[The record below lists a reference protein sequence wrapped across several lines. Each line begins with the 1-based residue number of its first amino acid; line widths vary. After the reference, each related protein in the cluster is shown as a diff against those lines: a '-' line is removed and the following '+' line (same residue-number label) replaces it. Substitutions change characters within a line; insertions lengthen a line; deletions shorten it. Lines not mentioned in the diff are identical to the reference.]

1 MKYIIVVPDGMSD
14 LPEEFEGGRTPLSE
28 AEHPVMNDLARRSE
42 VGWAETVP
50 QGMEPGSDVAA
61 LSIFGLSPT
70 QYYTGRAPLE
80 AASLGLGIGDGVAYR
95 CNLVTIRDEV
105 MADFTAGHITSP
117 EAAELIRAVDAAL
130 GKNGVSF
137 HPGVS
142 YRHAMLAP
150 AEYLDAKCTPPHDIT
165 DRPIGEYLPK
175 GAIGSVLLELMEKSR
190 DVFENHPVNLKR
202 ISDGKKPAT
211 QIWLWG
217 QGKKPA
223 LPTMKDRF
231 GLTGAVVTAVDLVKG
246 IGLLLGLEVPVVEG
260 VTGFVDTNYEGKAD
274 AVLEALHRLDF
285 AYAHIEAPDEAGH
298 IGDGELKR
306 HAIEDVDRRF
316 LRRLVDGLNA
326 DPALQ
331 PYRLLLLPDHPTPI
345 SIKTHIRKGV
355 PYFLYDSRKDVQ
367 GTLSEFSE
375 SAMQRHTGKRV
386 PGFQLMDFLLERNG

>member
-1 MKYIIVVPDGMSD
+1 
-14 LPEEFEGGRTPLSE
+14 
-28 AEHPVMNDLARRSE
+28 
-42 VGWAETVP
+42 
-50 QGMEPGSDVAA
+50 
-61 LSIFGLSPT
+61 
-70 QYYTGRAPLE
+70 
-80 AASLGLGIGDGVAYR
+80 
-95 CNLVTIRDEV
+95 
-105 MADFTAGHITSP
+105 
-117 EAAELIRAVDAAL
+117 
-130 GKNGVSF
+130 
-137 HPGVS
+137 
-142 YRHAMLAP
+142 
-150 AEYLDAKCTPPHDIT
+150 
-165 DRPIGEYLPK
+165 
-175 GAIGSVLLELMEKSR
+175 MEKSR
-190 DVFENHPVNLKR
+190 AVFENHPVNLKR

-274 AVLEALHRLDF
+274 AVLEALHHLGF

-306 HAIEDVDRRF
+306 RAIEDVDRRF
-316 LRRLVDGLNA
+316 LKRLLDGLNT

-345 SIKTHIRKGV
+345 SIKTHIRKDV
-355 PYFLYDSRKDVQ
+355 PYFLYDSRRDER

-375 SAMQRHTGKRV
+375 SAMQRYTGKRV